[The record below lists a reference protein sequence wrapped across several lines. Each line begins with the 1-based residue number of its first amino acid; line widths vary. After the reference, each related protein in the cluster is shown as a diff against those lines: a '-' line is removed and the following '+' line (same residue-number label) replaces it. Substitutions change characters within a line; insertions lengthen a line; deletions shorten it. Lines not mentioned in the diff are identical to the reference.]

1 MSREQQT
8 FTMSSREIAH
18 LCEKRHDHILRD
30 IEKMLQDIGDP
41 RFGVSSFAAEYTT
54 PQNKKAKE
62 YRLPKNLTVTLI
74 TGYRADLRYR
84 VVKRLEELEKE
95 NQTQTQPAM
104 LSGPQLMAA
113 ALIEAEAM
121 MKAQLSL

>member
-1 MSREQQT
+1 MNREQQT

-18 LCEKRHDHILRD
+18 LCEKQHKNVLRD
-30 IEKMLQDIGDP
+30 IEKMIQDIDGL
-41 RFGVSSFAAEYTT
+41 RFEPVDFEETYKDVKGEWR
-54 PQNKKAKE
+54 KE

-84 VVKRLEELEKE
+84 MVKRLKELES
-95 NQTQTQPAM
+95 QSRPAM

-121 MKAQLSL
+121 MKAQLPL

>member
-1 MSREQQT
+1 MNREQQT

-95 NQTQTQPAM
+95 NQTQPAM

>member
-1 MSREQQT
+1 MNREQQT